1 MTRTIRSLVNGE
13 YLYPTVKDI
22 GKLNELKTT
31 VKTDVV
37 SAINDIVN
45 NGVVSHDG
53 ITEEQVDGK
62 IETATDN
69 MKTQTKADLAEV
81 KNQLNTQIT
90 DAQTSLNKDIVDAQN
105 ELKEHDDNIQ
115 TLNNKA
121 QSLSTDLGSTK
132 TNLDNVKSDLANVK
146 IGQNDISQTLDTVK
160 GQIETKAEKANLD
173 AAQEQIEK
181 NTANILIN
189 AEGLDSKASKED
201 LTLANQNITKV
212 QSDLLQQADEIS
224 GKVSEDKLTNKM
236 NDFQVKKANLLLGT
250 RDWYN
255 WTISNPAY
263 ISVTDSLY
271 NACYWA
277 SFVKSTE
284 TISMNVSGLTSGNT
298 YTLSVVAKTI
308 KSSDTVNIQEKTAG
322 ILKTENG
329 DQNVTTEPKIYS
341 ITFVASSDTINI
353 ALEMIGSVSS
363 GNALLVN
370 EAKLETGSNVT
381 YWEMNSAD
389 NFERIEHSEAQQ
401 KITSDQ
407 ISNMT
412 LKQTQMGDKQ
422 EEQSASISQLGDKI
436 TVAQNDITTLN
447 GNVKDVNTKIDSKA
461 GELQATFSEEINQQI
476 DNISDSNNNEI
487 LNSGFTSKL
496 NRWQT
501 VSAKANIVSD
511 SDNKNW
517 VDFKQSGLSVD
528 SPISIESNYFEAK
541 DNDVIIVAFDLN
553 QLTDVTLDNNNVLI
567 LEVFNASNSRI
578 DYKELQITDFEVIGS
593 NPRRL
598 RYKYQISHSDTAKF
612 AIRAELKRNGHLQFS
627 NFLAVKSTI
636 NNGAYVTNAQDNVD
650 VTVKQQNQITANTEG
665 LQLKAD
671 KTSVDTLSQTV
682 TNQTAQISVL
692 NDEVAE
698 KTAKTDFDALTGR
711 VTSAEQKVTANA
723 DGLNSTVSK
732 MSTLQDQVNNSAVG
746 TNLISGSTLEKNW
759 YAQSPATASL
769 DTVNFVTFTKATT
782 SSPRQGFMHNIQLGF
797 LTSQYYTL
805 SAEIYIA
812 NISGSGLD
820 NDIHFRSYDSNLNA
834 TGNYAVSLDTS
845 KVSVWQKLVVTG
857 KTPADVSGGLD
868 FGLSISGGI
877 TGVFKIRNFKLEKGT
892 TATDY
897 SANPAD
903 NATVTSVTNVSQK
916 ADQIAA
922 DLATSNGDITQ
933 LKAKATGW
941 DSSIASANGKINT
954 LQATSDGY
962 AMNISKIQDQVNNSA
977 VGTNLLLGTAEF
989 NPWTGTT
996 SFFGQGKL
1004 GLSITIEKD
1013 SDGDTAWHLSGT
1025 ANGSGAVGAYNSQ
1038 LAHNYPSSYAFSV
1051 SAKGTFA
1058 NTYVANFLVEGNT
1071 TNTTSINMTSS
1082 YSRWTAIGTIG
1093 SGLGAAAVLYF
1104 HIQSGDTVDIWV
1116 KKWKLEVGS
1125 VATDWNANPN
1135 DNATVTSVTNAQNT
1149 AISQSKTYADNQ
1161 ISATASTL
1169 SANLSSTTTTLKT
1182 YADNSATTK
1191 ANAVQNNLDNL
1202 QVGGNN
1208 LIPLGNISTAAST
1221 QTAYD
1226 SSTDIR
1232 TFTIANGAGG
1242 SWGGG
1247 IQNNASVKHEIPW
1260 NAYFT
1265 YSVEIMP
1272 LVSGLHWNSDTNSFP
1287 ISGSNWNGNDN
1298 DTGRVVNDNT
1308 GTTDKTLIPNV
1319 WNKVWVTYRNA
1330 STANTNKLSLCD
1342 NSTVCVVNNS
1352 GNTVTVK
1359 FRHFQGEIG
1368 NKPTDWSLAVEDIQ
1382 NYADAQA
1389 NNAKNSAVS
1398 TAASDATTKA
1408 NNAQNNAVS
1417 QSKTYTDTQ
1426 ISATAGTFNV
1436 KTSSIQTQLDN
1447 SAVGTNLLLGTGSSA
1462 VMTGANTSNQ
1472 TASFYSLANGYNAS
1486 KLATVYGTQFTISF
1500 DWSVSG
1506 TSPSGNITVQW
1517 NNVPWGISSVAT
1529 VSSSNTSGHFTKAFG
1544 IGTQAANIAN
1554 ILGFRLDNFVGT
1566 LTVSNVKLEKGSV
1579 ATDWSLAP
1587 TDTDYT
1593 NMFSMD
1599 SNGIT
1604 LDAHG
1609 VNNSNK
1615 TILLRGDH
1623 VKIDSN
1629 NPVFIP
1635 SVNANVITSGT
1646 MKSKSGNTYFN
1657 LDTAQIVLSSNNSIK
1672 SNALLYDGGINYQYT
1687 NFNGTVV
1694 SSSLMLNYASDWNN
1708 SHHLPDWLLDYQ
1720 KTHNLGK
1727 VGELNI
1733 SGSDFI
1739 NIHAGSTAEFTI
1751 NNVAEITKNH
1761 KYSVGETQMAAVSS
1775 WVNKGNIS
1783 MHIDDDSGV
1792 FKISKKTP
1800 ATGKDQFISLGWYT
1814 EKWMGN
1820 EGNLPADFEDQNSY
1834 TFIASEGIMISH
1846 TDTNIPLLAITS
1858 PTHTSKDV
1866 RIEAQSGDMDI
1877 INGVGAINIDAHN
1890 GIHMLTSGGRGDG
1903 IFGNNDGTGNVGMR
1917 GSIFY
1922 WDLRENGTRMIYAD
1936 SNNFNIVS
1944 GGFQATAGG
1953 SHIRNTQ
1960 IDNELWVNGTLNVSG
1975 AKNAIVETSK
1985 GWAQINAYETAEY
1998 YFGDLGKVNT
2008 GSGSK
2013 VKVVMDKL
2021 FLETVNT
2028 NVDYHV
2034 FVSSYGNG
2042 YAWVSEQGRDYFVI
2056 ESNVPDLQVGYEIK
2070 AKRLGYESNR
2080 LEIDKDFED
2089 KFETETTEG

>member
-45 NGVVSHDG
+45 NGVASHDG

-69 MKTQTKADLAEV
+69 MKTQTEADLAEV

-121 QSLSTDLGSTK
+121 QSLSTDLDSTK

-189 AEGLDSKASKED
+189 AEGLDSKATKED

-255 WTISNPAY
+255 WVISNPAY
-263 ISVTDSLY
+263 VSVTDSLY

-277 SFVKSTE
+277 SLTKSAE
-284 TISMNVSGLTSGNT
+284 TISMNVSGLTSGDT

-308 KSSDTVNIQEKTAG
+308 KSGDTVNVQEKTAG
-322 ILKTENG
+322 ILKTKNN
-329 DQNVTTEPKIYS
+329 DQNVTTNPQTYS
-341 ITFVASSDTINI
+341 VTFVASSDTTNI
-353 ALEMIGSVSS
+353 AIGMTGSVSS
-363 GNALLVN
+363 GNALLIN
-370 EAKLETGSNVT
+370 EAKLETGSEVT

-412 LKQTQMGDKQ
+412 LKQTQIGDKQ

-436 TVAQNDITTLN
+436 IVAQNDITTLN

-496 NRWQT
+496 DRWQT

-567 LEVFNASNSRI
+567 LEVFNASNSRV
-578 DYKELQITDFEVIGS
+578 DYKELQISDFEVIGS

-650 VTVKQQNQITANTEG
+650 LTVKQQNQITANTEG

-682 TNQTAQISVL
+682 TSQSSQLSVL

-698 KTAKTDFDALTGR
+698 KTNKTDFDNLTGR

-769 DTVNFVTFTKATT
+769 DAINFVTFTKSTT
-782 SSPRQGFMHNIQLGF
+782 SSARQGYMHTTQSGF
-797 LTSQYYTL
+797 LPSQYYTL
-805 SAEIYIA
+805 SAEIYIVSV
-812 NISGSGLD
+812 SGSGTD
-820 NDIHFRSYDSNLNA
+820 NDIHFRSYGSNSAA
-834 TGNYAVSLDTS
+834 TGNYVALLDTS

-857 KTPADVSGGLD
+857 KTPSDVSGGLD
-868 FGLSISGGI
+868 FGLSISGGT
-877 TGVFKIRNFKLEKGT
+877 TGVFKIRNFKLELGS

-962 AMNISKIQDQVNNSA
+962 AVNISTLQDQVNNSA
-977 VGTNLLLGTAEF
+977 VGSNVLHFTNDYSNF
-989 NPWTGTT
+989 WY
-996 SFFGQGKL
+996 
-1004 GLSITIEKD
+1004 
-1013 SDGDTAWHLSGT
+1013 DG
-1025 ANGSGAVGAYNSQ
+1025 
-1038 LAHNYPSSYAFSV
+1038 
-1051 SAKGTFA
+1051 
-1058 NTYVANFLVEGNT
+1058 GN
-1071 TNTTSINMTSS
+1071 SS
-1082 YSRWTAIGTIG
+1082 YSMTDTIAPNGHSAKKVSITKQATNWSVFGWYKTGLNVDNDLQPSTTYTGSFYILADVDGSLSTANIRIADGASANNICEPATNQDGTFSKNVPKRVTFRMKTLSNWTNKSQFLYIGWMLPVGNYT
-1093 SGLGAAAVLYF
+1093 F
-1104 HIQSGDTVDIWV
+1104 WDF
-1116 KKWKLEVGS
+1116 KLEKGLT
-1125 VATDWNANPN
+1125 ATDYSANPA
-1135 DNATVTSVTNAQNT
+1135 DNATTNYVN
-1149 AISQSKTYADNQ
+1149 NQ
-1161 ISATASTL
+1161 ISATSSTL
-1169 SANLSSTTTTLKT
+1169 SANLTSATTTLKS
-1182 YADNSATTK
+1182 YADNS
-1191 ANAVQNNLDNL
+1191 
-1202 QVGGNN
+1202 
-1208 LIPLGNISTAAST
+1208 
-1221 QTAYD
+1221 
-1226 SSTDIR
+1226 
-1232 TFTIANGAGG
+1232 
-1242 SWGGG
+1242 
-1247 IQNNASVKHEIPW
+1247 
-1260 NAYFT
+1260 
-1265 YSVEIMP
+1265 
-1272 LVSGLHWNSDTNSFP
+1272 
-1287 ISGSNWNGNDN
+1287 
-1298 DTGRVVNDNT
+1298 
-1308 GTTDKTLIPNV
+1308 
-1319 WNKVWVTYRNA
+1319 
-1330 STANTNKLSLCD
+1330 
-1342 NSTVCVVNNS
+1342 
-1352 GNTVTVK
+1352 
-1359 FRHFQGEIG
+1359 
-1368 NKPTDWSLAVEDIQ
+1368 
-1382 NYADAQA
+1382 A
-1389 NNAKNSAVS
+1389 NNAKNSAIS
-1398 TAASDATTKA
+1398 TASSDATTKA
-1408 NNAQNNAVS
+1408 NNAQNNAIATA
-1417 QSKTYTDTQ
+1417 KTYADTQ

-1436 KTSSIQTQLDN
+1436 KTSSIQTQLNN
-1447 SAVGTNLLLGTGSSA
+1447 SAVGSNLLVGTGSSA

-1529 VSSSNTSGHFTKAFG
+1529 VSSSNTSGHFSKTFG
-1544 IGTQAANIAN
+1544 VGTQTANIAN
-1554 ILGFRLDNFVGT
+1554 VLGFRLDNFKGT

-1593 NMFSMD
+1593 NLFSMD

-1609 VNNSNK
+1609 VNNGNK

-1629 NPVFIP
+1629 NPVVIP
-1635 SVNANVITSGT
+1635 SINANVITSGT

-1922 WDLRENGTRMIYAD
+1922 WDLKENGTRMIYAD
-1936 SNNFNIVS
+1936 SSNFNIVN
-1944 GGFQATAGG
+1944 GGFTATAGG

-1960 IDNELWVNGTLNVSG
+1960 IDNELWVNGVLNVSG
-1975 AKNAIVETSK
+1975 AKNAIVKTSK
-1985 GWAQINAYETAEY
+1985 GWAQVNAYETAEY
-1998 YFGDLGKVNT
+1998 YFGDLGKTNT

-2042 YAWVSEQGRDYFVI
+2042 YAWVSEQGRDYFII
-2056 ESNVPDLQVGYEIK
+2056 ESNVPDLKVGYEIK